1 MASLRYI
8 VSQFKDELR
17 DGIAWVAFWKE
28 GRSWNGEY
36 FYLDSEER
44 LSMKDKTRL
53 EEICS
58 MDAGAVIVNGYYGS
72 YFREDMSIS
81 EMVFGVRCHY
91 ENRYD
96 DIPSFMKS
104 HEPGAFEAMLE
115 KAREAAHSVGMPFAG
130 VYDPD
135 EDFDPYVYDGRMS
148 LEDVELMH
156 RLMEEGG

>member
-1 MASLRYI
+1 MTESPGWR
-8 VSQFKDELR
+8 S
-17 DGIAWVAFWKE
+17 
-28 GRSWNGEY
+28 GR
-36 FYLDSEER
+36 
-44 LSMKDKTRL
+44 K
-53 EEICS
+53 
-58 MDAGAVIVNGYYGS
+58 AGRGT
-72 YFREDMSIS
+72 ESIS
-81 EMVFGVRCHY
+81 IWIRRNGF

-104 HEPGAFEAMLE
+104 HEPGEFEAMLE